1 MRPDADIVIVGA
13 GCAGLSLAVALGA
26 ARVPGRTLLLEPR
39 SLYTRDRTWSFWN
52 TEEHPFTTEISHSWH
67 SWRVALGAAAVTQSS
82 RRYRY
87 CSIAGDAFYRAA
99 LDRIER
105 EPAQELERAT
115 TVLSVEPHANGLTAV
130 ETSRGRVLARQVFDS
145 RPAMHAVRGSPALV
159 QRFVGWH
166 VRTATPGF
174 DPQVVELMRFLPS
187 DRPGRVRFL
196 YLLPYSASEA
206 LVEMTYLD
214 SPGLPEPEYRRDL
227 ENWLADNVGAWTV
240 LGSEHGSLPMQSG
253 FPQVSSQTGVSPIG
267 SRAGRVK
274 PSSGYAFLRIQRHS
288 RAIAGALLQ
297 GRPIPA
303 EAESPLFGV
312 MDAVFLRAVVH
323 APELAAALFLSMFTR
338 AEPDAL
344 VRFLGEVSGPS
355 EMLRVAWS
363 LPKLP
368 LMRAALSA
376 AGAGVRAYALP
387 RVAA

>member
-1 MRPDADIVIVGA
+1 MRPDADIVIIGA

-39 SLYTRDRTWSFWN
+39 TTYTRDRTWSFWN
-52 TEEHPFTTEISHSWH
+52 TEEHPFTSEISHSWH
-67 SWRVALGAAAVTQSS
+67 SWRVALGESAVTQRS

-87 CSIAGDAFYRAA
+87 CSIAGDDFYRAA

-105 EPAQELERAT
+105 DPAQELERAT
-115 TVLSVEPHANGLTAV
+115 TVLSVEPHASGLTAV

-145 RPAMHAVRGSPALV
+145 RPSPHAAGGSPALV

-166 VRTATPGF
+166 LRTAAPCF

-196 YLLPYSASEA
+196 YLLPYSAREA

-214 SPGLPEPEYRRDL
+214 APGLPEPEYRRDL
-227 ENWLADNVGAWTV
+227 EGWLKENVREWTV
-240 LGSEHGSLPMQSG
+240 LDSEHGSLPMQSG
-253 FPQVSSQTGVSPIG
+253 LPQLPRAPGVSPIG
-267 SRAGRVK
+267 SRAGRIK

-303 EAESPLFGV
+303 CAESPLFGI

-323 APELAAALFLSMFTR
+323 APELASALFLRMFAR

-368 LMRAALSA
+368 LVGAAFRAAGS
-376 AGAGVRAYALP
+376 GVRAYALP
-387 RVAA
+387 RAAA